1 MKIKECM
8 CENVIWLNPDTSVMD
23 CVKTMKDNHIG
34 SVPVCNDNKNIVG
47 FVTDRDILLRAV
59 ACELDL
65 NSTKLRDIMTSKVC
79 CCNEDNDISTASK
92 IMSENQIRRLP
103 VVCDN
108 QIVGIITLKDFV
120 DNKNVDNNFVSKT
133 YENICGCNVK
143 NGE

>member
-34 SVPVCNDNKNIVG
+34 SIPVCNDNKNIVG

-143 NGE
+143 NVE